1 MMISQMNQS
10 QLLHWIDMVSFAVVE
25 ITEYLDTHP
34 DDEEALKYF
43 NHYADLRRT
52 ALRAYA
58 QNYTPLTID
67 TANPDNY
74 WRWASD
80 PWPWALFILYHTVH
94 NRIRQCIQLC
104 LLVCMHCRLDG
115 KSCIKDRHILHFTD
129 FLFNL
134 LCRCRCPGSVF
145 HNCNGIFLNSQ

>member
-52 ALRAYA
+52 ALRA
-58 QNYTPLTID
+58 
-67 TANPDNY
+67 
-74 WRWASD
+74 
-80 PWPWALFILYHTVH
+80 
-94 NRIRQCIQLC
+94 
-104 LLVCMHCRLDG
+104 
-115 KSCIKDRHILHFTD
+115 
-129 FLFNL
+129 
-134 LCRCRCPGSVF
+134 
-145 HNCNGIFLNSQ
+145 

>member
-67 TANPDNY
+67 TANQIG
-74 WRWASD
+74 RAS
-80 PWPWALFILYHTVH
+80 
-94 NRIRQCIQLC
+94 
-104 LLVCMHCRLDG
+104 CRE
-115 KSCIKDRHILHFTD
+115 R
-129 FLFNL
+129 
-134 LCRCRCPGSVF
+134 V
-145 HNCNGIFLNSQ
+145 

>member
-80 PWPWALFILYHTVH
+80 PWPWEGVD
-94 NRIRQCIQLC
+94 C
-104 LLVCMHCRLDG
+104 
-115 KSCIKDRHILHFTD
+115 
-129 FLFNL
+129 
-134 LCRCRCPGSVF
+134 
-145 HNCNGIFLNSQ
+145 